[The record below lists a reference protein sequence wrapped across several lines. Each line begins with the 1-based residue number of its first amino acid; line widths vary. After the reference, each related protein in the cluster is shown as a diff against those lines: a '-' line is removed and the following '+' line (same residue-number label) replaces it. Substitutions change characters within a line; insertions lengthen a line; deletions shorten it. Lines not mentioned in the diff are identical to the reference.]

1 MSQVFRQTQQW
12 SSEMKFLHTAEE
24 ASGKLQSESA
34 YQGYPGHGQFG
45 GYPDFLVRAYRF
57 SELGA

>member
-1 MSQVFRQTQQW
+1 
-12 SSEMKFLHTAEE
+12 MKFLHTAEE

-57 SELGA
+57 SGLGA